1 MIGSANEWA
10 LVKGKTFIKQMWK
23 GEGFAPELIQPES
36 MGVLRENH
44 HSLDP
49 DMEAFCHRMYITRWQ
64 FARMIQ
70 GHPDEK
76 KLLRKAEGYSST
88 DPTNAAMQGAQM
100 TVTTGALQPFR
111 TQGQPAS
118 ATGKANTVD
127 WISNTTPQM
136 SAEGFRSLLPLD
148 ELWVWDD
155 ERENWAT
162 FHMVGDDMFISPTT
176 FIRNT
181 FSCNTASG
189 MDSEYLKGKH
199 PFKEVCPN
207 PLDDYFWGRSEIV
220 NIALLQ
226 LTLNKRIN
234 GINALLRLQEDPPK
248 KFMGSSGVNQQ
259 ALARFKKPG
268 GYFTDTNP
276 NAKVENDAPQIPESI
291 YVSLHETERM
301 FDEMGGLPPIARGHG
316 EAGVRSAGHAET
328 LVRMFSPRFKD
339 RALLVERDVEGLLAL
354 MLDIA
359 KAHVAEKI
367 VAWCPKDAAGMEAG
381 EVNPLIV
388 PPAPGLVPVE
398 FSFADL
404 NADLSLMVDS
414 HSSSPA
420 FSQEGKALTF
430 DLLKIGALTP
440 EDVVTRVD
448 VDNPE
453 DLIAGL
459 QRREAAKAMEIEALK
474 QSDPEAAKKL
484 IAGGGK
490 NH

>member
-1 MIGSANEWA
+1 
-10 LVKGKTFIKQMWK
+10 
-23 GEGFAPELIQPES
+23 
-36 MGVLRENH
+36 
-44 HSLDP
+44 
-49 DMEAFCHRMYITRWQ
+49 
-64 FARMIQ
+64 
-70 GHPDEK
+70 
-76 KLLRKAEGYSST
+76 
-88 DPTNAAMQGAQM
+88 
-100 TVTTGALQPFR
+100 
-111 TQGQPAS
+111 
-118 ATGKANTVD
+118 
-127 WISNTTPQM
+127 
-136 SAEGFRSLLPLD
+136 
-148 ELWVWDD
+148 
-155 ERENWAT
+155 
-162 FHMVGDDMFISPTT
+162 
-176 FIRNT
+176 
-181 FSCNTASG
+181 
-189 MDSEYLKGKH
+189 
-199 PFKEVCPN
+199 
-207 PLDDYFWGRSEIV
+207 
-220 NIALLQ
+220 
-226 LTLNKRIN
+226 
-234 GINALLRLQEDPPK
+234 
-248 KFMGSSGVNQQ
+248 
-259 ALARFKKPG
+259 
-268 GYFTDTNP
+268 
-276 NAKVENDAPQIPESI
+276 VENDAPQIPESI

-490 NH
+490 KH